1 MSIAPNELVKKFN
14 ALPRQPKTPSTL
26 VSNDWHFDVRFIPLE
41 PPSHVLFVIN
51 PGSRY
56 SHMERLPVGLPTDHS
71 GMGFFPESSE
81 EAAHEVAVA
90 LLNTFVDNFGLAKMT
105 QDPPPPYAPWI
116 LSTDVSSLALA
127 VGKELKRMGVSAT
140 GLHKVK
146 ISSPAAPKIAH
157 ESFGQ
162 IFARL
167 SQVPG
172 LDTPQGITFG
182 SFTPQNRDTLE
193 RMPASGLHMSAIMYA
208 QAEQNYRPPRENID
222 KRDAVNRDA
231 WDETTEHLR
240 NNPSEDVK
248 RRADDGDVE
257 AAYDYALRYLIRFL
271 YQFSYL

>member
-1 MSIAPNELVKKFN
+1 MSMVPNELVKKFN
-14 ALPRQPKTPSTL
+14 ALPRQPKTPSGA
-26 VSNDWHFDVRFIPLE
+26 VSNNWHFDVRFIPLE

-51 PGSRY
+51 PDSRY
-56 SHMERLPVGLPTDHS
+56 SHMERLPVGLPAGYS

-116 LSTDVSSLALA
+116 LTTDVSSLALA
-127 VGKELKRMGVSAT
+127 VGRELKRMGVSAA

-146 ISSPAAPKIAH
+146 ISSAVVPEIAH
-157 ESFGQ
+157 ESFGR
-162 IFARL
+162 IFSRL
-167 SQVPG
+167 PRVPG

-208 QAEQNYRPPRENID
+208 QAEQNYRPPRESID
-222 KRDAVNRDA
+222 KRDAVNQGA
-231 WDETTEHLR
+231 WDETADFLR
-240 NNPSEDVK
+240 NNPSEGVK
-248 RRADDGDVE
+248 RRADDGDIE
-257 AAYDYALRYLIRFL
+257 AAYDYALRYLF
-271 YQFSYL
+271 